1 MPRAYRAFLVAFAA
15 LALASLLNAQG
26 LRKTAQIQPAGVER
40 DVALALTRPLARLSH
55 LAYFDR
61 PRHELQLAVGRGDVD
76 RIDTRVL
83 LAAPLEPPAR
93 PRASQVRVTHRPKR
107 KPKARKPAVLGRF
120 TRAHPLR
127 VWVAG
132 DSLAQVPGQA
142 LERAVGAAGPLDL
155 LGVESRLDTGLT
167 RPDLYNWFTRVRDV
181 VRELHPNVAVL
192 SFGAD
197 DEHDYMSGVPA
208 GRTIG
213 PLGSPSWVAEY
224 RRRVD
229 GVTREL
235 NAARI
240 YVVWIGLPVTR
251 GGGYRR
257 GFRVVNSILS
267 AVARRHPR
275 MTTYLDT
282 WEMFSNHGRYADYL
296 PNGHGQLVL
305 MRAPDGVHYEP
316 AAGDEIA
323 RAVLARLRRV
333 YELRG

>member
-1 MPRAYRAFLVAFAA
+1 MSAAYRAFLVAFAA
-15 LALASLLNAQG
+15 LALASLLNAHG
-26 LRKTAQIQPAGVER
+26 LRKTAQIQPAGVDR

-55 LAYFDR
+55 LAYLDR
-61 PRHELQLAVGRGDVD
+61 PRHELQLAIGRGDVD
-76 RIDTRVL
+76 RIDTRVV
-83 LAAPLEPPAR
+83 LAVPLEPPAK
-93 PRASQVRVTHRPKR
+93 PRVSQVRVVHRPKP
-107 KPKARKPAVLGRF
+107 KPRF
-120 TRAHPLR
+120 TRSHPLR

-142 LERAVGAAGPLDL
+142 LERAVGAAGPVDL
-155 LGVESRLDTGLT
+155 LGVESRLSTGLT

-181 VRELHPNVAVL
+181 VRQLHPNVAVL

-213 PLGSPSWVAEY
+213 RLGSPSWVAEY

-235 NAARI
+235 NAARV
-240 YVVWIGLPVTR
+240 YVVWIGLPLTR
-251 GGGYRR
+251 GDGFRR
-257 GFRVVNSILS
+257 GFRVVNSVL
-267 AVARRHPR
+267 AGVARRHAR
-275 MTTYLDT
+275 MATYLDT
-282 WEMFSNHGRYADYL
+282 WGMFSNHGRYADYL

-333 YELRG
+333 YDLRG

>member
-1 MPRAYRAFLVAFAA
+1 MSAATRAFLVAFAA

-26 LRKTAQIQPAGVER
+26 LRKTAQIQPAGLER

-55 LAYFDR
+55 LAYLDR
-61 PRHELQLAVGRGDVD
+61 PRHELQLAIGRGEVD
-76 RIDTRVL
+76 QIDTRVI

-93 PRASQVRVTHRPKR
+93 PRVSQIPVAHRAKR
-107 KPKARKPAVLGRF
+107 KPKKPSVLGRF
-120 TRAHPLR
+120 TRARPLR

-132 DSLAQVPGQA
+132 DSLSQVPGQA
-142 LERAVGAAGPLDL
+142 LERAAGSAGPVDV

-181 VRELHPNVAVL
+181 ISRVRPDVAVL

-224 RRRVD
+224 RRRVE

-240 YVVWIGLPVTR
+240 YVVWLGLPITR
-251 GGGYRR
+251 GNGYRR
-257 GFRVVNSILS
+257 GFRVVNSVLEGT
-267 AVARRHPR
+267 ARRHAR
-275 MTTYLDT
+275 MAVYVDT
-282 WEMFSNHGRYADYL
+282 WRRFSHHGRYADYI
-296 PNGHGQLVL
+296 PNAHGQLVL

-323 RAVLARLRRV
+323 RAVVAQLRRV
-333 YELRG
+333 YDLRG

>member
-55 LAYFDR
+55 LAYLDR
-61 PRHELQLAVGRGDVD
+61 PRHELQLAIGRSDVD
-76 RIDTRVL
+76 RIDTRVV
-83 LAAPLEPPAR
+83 LAAPLEPPAK
-93 PRASQVRVTHRPKR
+93 PRGSKAAVTHRPKR
-107 KPKARKPAVLGRF
+107 KPKPRF
-120 TRAHPLR
+120 TRSHPLR
-127 VWVAG
+127 IWVAG

-142 LERAVGAAGPLDL
+142 LERAVGATGPLDL

-181 VRELHPNVAVL
+181 IRELHPNVAVL

-235 NAARI
+235 NAARV

-251 GGGYRR
+251 GSGYTR
-257 GFRVVNSILS
+257 GFRVVNSVLS
-267 AVARRHPR
+267 AVARRHAR
-275 MTTYLDT
+275 LATYLDT
-282 WEMFSNHGRYADYL
+282 WGMFSNHGRYADYL
-296 PNGHGQLVL
+296 PNGRGQLVL

>member
-1 MPRAYRAFLVAFAA
+1 MSAATRAFLVAFAA

-26 LRKTAQIQPAGVER
+26 LRKTAQIQPVGFQR
-40 DVALALTRPLARLSH
+40 DVALAVTRPLARLSH
-55 LAYFDR
+55 LARLDR
-61 PRHELQLAVGRGDVD
+61 PRHELQLAIGRRDVD
-76 RIDTRVL
+76 RIDTRIV
-83 LAAPLEPPAR
+83 LAAPLEPPAK
-93 PRASQVRVTHRPKR
+93 PVVVAKHAKR
-107 KPKARKPAVLGRF
+107 KPKKPKPAVVGRF

-142 LERAVGAAGPLDL
+142 LERAVGAAGPVDV

-181 VRELHPNVAVL
+181 ISHVRPNVAVL

-213 PLGSPSWVAEY
+213 PLGSASWVAEY

-235 NAARI
+235 NAARV
-240 YVVWIGLPVTR
+240 YVVLLGLPVTR
-251 GGGYRR
+251 GSGYRR
-257 GFRVVNSILS
+257 GFRVVNSVLS
-267 AVARRHPR
+267 AVARRHAR
-275 MTTYLDT
+275 MATYVDT
-282 WEMFSNHGRYADYL
+282 WGMFSNHGRYADYL
-296 PNGHGQLVL
+296 PNAHGQLVL
-305 MRAPDGVHYEP
+305 MRASDGVHYQP

-323 RAVLARLRRV
+323 RVVVARLRRV
-333 YELRG
+333 YDLRG

>member
-1 MPRAYRAFLVAFAA
+1 
-15 LALASLLNAQG
+15 
-26 LRKTAQIQPAGVER
+26 
-40 DVALALTRPLARLSH
+40 
-55 LAYFDR
+55 
-61 PRHELQLAVGRGDVD
+61 
-76 RIDTRVL
+76 
-83 LAAPLEPPAR
+83 
-93 PRASQVRVTHRPKR
+93 
-107 KPKARKPAVLGRF
+107 
-120 TRAHPLR
+120 
-127 VWVAG
+127 
-132 DSLAQVPGQA
+132 
-142 LERAVGAAGPLDL
+142 
-155 LGVESRLDTGLT
+155 
-167 RPDLYNWFTRVRDV
+167 
-181 VRELHPNVAVL
+181 
-192 SFGAD
+192 
-197 DEHDYMSGVPA
+197 MSGVPA

-240 YVVWIGLPVTR
+240 YVVWIGLPLTR
-251 GGGYRR
+251 GSGYRR

-267 AVARRHPR
+267 AVARRHAR
-275 MTTYLDT
+275 MATYLDT
-282 WEMFSNHGRYADYL
+282 WGMFSNHGRYADYL